1 MNDGDKIQSSITD
14 PGTCTMQTNTIHLSE
29 IVASFAKP
37 GASIYTC
44 EHICNLLKMSA
55 KIHHITPQLHSKLH
69 ALVPEMINC
78 DKRSV
83 MDDWL
88 NYEFFCES
96 DIPEVK
102 KMKRFLKL
110 KSDGYGINCI
120 YLDVEF
126 KMAFFLYLISRFG
139 DVEWSFVF
147 DQV

>member
-1 MNDGDKIQSSITD
+1 
-14 PGTCTMQTNTIHLSE
+14 MQTRTIHLSA
-29 IVASFAKP
+29 IVAAFAQR

-44 EHICNLLKMSA
+44 EHICNVLEFPA
-55 KIHHITPQLHSKLH
+55 NIHHITPQLHSKLH

-78 DKRSV
+78 DQKRNV

-102 KMKRFLKL
+102 DMKRFLKL
-110 KSDGYGINCI
+110 KSDGHWSNCI
-120 YLDVEF
+120 NFDVEF
-126 KMAFFLYLISRFG
+126 KIAFFSYLISRFG